1 MLNFDKENKITYEQL
16 SFSLQ
21 DKLRYI
27 ISRAEINKVE
37 NLVEQYE
44 QALNG
49 VRFSFVDSLS
59 SVTNPIND
67 REVAILNN
75 DGALVLYVYT
85 NNVWVKIPANDIYYL
100 LTIQQSPHQTI
111 KVTIND
117 KIYTSSL
124 NVLYGDHFTA
134 EVVADEWYIPGIV
147 YPSSG
152 VMIEPTTISAT
163 PATRKTDYV
172 LNAVIGKY
180 IDNDDYGIRLN
191 WNGGTDPTQYYG
203 SLSPNMF
210 DWIAVSKRTSS
221 TGVVTYTSKLNF
233 WASGPVPYLF
243 DTVTITMEYNGQ
255 TYTIIER
262 VPMSSFNASG
272 DLANH
277 PQFTNEVWYERLK
290 SLKGKSVKIYVNF
303 TLY

>member
-21 DKLRYI
+21 DKLRRI
-27 ISRAEINKVE
+27 ITRSEIDRVD
-37 NLVEQYE
+37 NLITQYE
-44 QALNG
+44 QSLNG

-67 REVAILNN
+67 REVAILDN
-75 DGALVLYVYT
+75 DGALVLYVYS
-85 NNVWVKIPANDIYYL
+85 NNVWIKIPANDIYYL
-100 LTIQQSPHQTI
+100 LTIQQSPHQTV

-117 KIYTSSL
+117 KTYTSSL

-134 EVVADEWYIPGIV
+134 EVIADEWYVPGIV
-147 YPSSG
+147 HPSSG

-180 IDNDDYGIRLN
+180 IDNDDYGIKLN

-210 DWIAVSKRTSS
+210 DWIAVKKRTSS
-221 TGVVTYTSKLNF
+221 TGVVSYTSELNF

-243 DTVTITMEYNGQ
+243 DTVTMTMEYNGQ
-255 TYTIIER
+255 TYTIIEN